1 MLWLTICS
9 RSRLEPEPSAK
20 TREPAAPETV
30 SLGPASE
37 DPGDKAVAEEGPGR
51 LCGH

>member
-1 MLWLTICS
+1 MSWLTICF

-20 TREPAAPETV
+20 TRESVAPETV
-30 SLGPASE
+30 SLGPTSE